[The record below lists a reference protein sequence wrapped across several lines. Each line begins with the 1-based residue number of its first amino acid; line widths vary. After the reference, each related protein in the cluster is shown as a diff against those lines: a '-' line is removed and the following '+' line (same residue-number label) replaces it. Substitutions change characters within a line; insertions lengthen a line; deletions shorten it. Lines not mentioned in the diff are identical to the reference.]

1 MSCDEKK
8 RSFVTVSPPFQAE
21 DNPYLVMLAEA
32 SRIVTL
38 EDKMNSEIN

>member
-1 MSCDEKK
+1 MSL
-8 RSFVTVSPPFQAE
+8 PFQAE
-21 DNPYLVMLAEA
+21 DKPYLVMLAEA